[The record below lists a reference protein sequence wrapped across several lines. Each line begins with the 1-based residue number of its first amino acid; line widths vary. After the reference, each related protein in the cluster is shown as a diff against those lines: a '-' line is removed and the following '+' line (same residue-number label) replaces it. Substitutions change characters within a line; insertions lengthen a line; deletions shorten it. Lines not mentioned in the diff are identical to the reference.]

1 MASLQCASAWASLGA
16 GTPDSS
22 VTVLARTKGHT
33 FFTLRQL
40 ALSRLSGNAP
50 TLTLPGIWDQGKW
63 KRKKPHPLGWALE
76 IAKVKKFP
84 SPNLTLWELPVSL
97 PRIPPPG
104 ELRLLKREEGSR
116 IFARLSLHPWWV
128 LGRGSTGVEL

>member
-1 MASLQCASAWASLGA
+1 MEE
-16 GTPDSS
+16 
-22 VTVLARTKGHT
+22 
-33 FFTLRQL
+33 
-40 ALSRLSGNAP
+40 
-50 TLTLPGIWDQGKW
+50 
-63 KRKKPHPLGWALE
+63 KKPHPLGWALE